1 MISFYIAI
9 NSNKY
14 PTMSMIQ
21 SVISTITSSPIAL
34 GASIGITVMILDT
47 YRTYTNINWSSKY
60 TEIRLKEIDTTTKP
74 YSIVDQNNNR
84 YLIDKKVLE
93 NIVPFCKIRMDDRF
107 TITYNP
113 TYNKIVDIKQE
124 INWWK
129 KCKEEEEPL
138 VPIRA

>member
-1 MISFYIAI
+1 
-9 NSNKY
+9 
-14 PTMSMIQ
+14 MSMIQ

-84 YLIDKKVLE
+84 YLIDKEVLE

-124 INWWK
+124 INWWNMFNK
-129 KCKEEEEPL
+129 KEKEEEPLVPIHAEKEEPL